1 MRHTKLVLGTITLMT
16 TDAGITQSESRA
28 LFTPLTIRGTTI
40 PLRAGVSPMCMYA
53 ATDGMVSD
61 FHLAHLGR
69 FALGGAALIIVEAT
83 AIEAR
88 GRISHHDLGIW
99 EDSQLEGLRRVAG
112 FLEANGSVP
121 GIQLGHAGRKAS
133 VREPWFA
140 GAPLDER
147 DAAQGLAPWQAVGP
161 SAIPA
166 GPDWPLP
173 HAMDEQEIA
182 KSIQQWVEAAKR
194 AAEAGFRFI
203 ELHGAHGYL
212 LHSFLSPISNA
223 RTDQFGGDAER
234 RMRYPLEVIRSV
246 REALPENII
255 LSYRVSAVDG
265 VTEGGL
271 TIDDVIA
278 FAQHAVDAGVD
289 VIDTSSG
296 GISADRSTDTR
307 VRRGFAF
314 HADFAREL
322 KARTNAVVAC
332 VGFVVDPEQA
342 SRMVEE
348 GDTDIVLLGREM
360 LDNPNWVHHARRSHA
375 SDEFEHWDQRFG
387 SALGPRLQTLQKL
400 AESGETPLTRFAQYT
415 SS

>member
-1 MRHTKLVLGTITLMT
+1 MN
-16 TDAGITQSESRA
+16 TDAVTADTEARA
-28 LFTPLTIRGTTI
+28 LFTPLTIRGTTL

-53 ATDGMVSD
+53 ATNGIVSD

-69 FALGGAALIIVEAT
+69 FALGGAGLVIVEAT

-88 GRISHHDLGIW
+88 GRISHHDLGLW
-99 EDSQLEGLRRVAG
+99 DDVQVEGMRRIAG
-112 FLEANGSVP
+112 FLEASGSVP

-133 VREPWFA
+133 VREPWRA
-140 GAPLDER
+140 GAPLDES
-147 DAAQGLAPWQAVGP
+147 DAAQGLAPWETVGP

-166 GPDWPLP
+166 GPNWPVP
-173 HAMDEQEIA
+173 HAMDEQEIGE
-182 KSIQQWVEAAKR
+182 SIKQWVAAATR
-194 AAEAGFRFI
+194 AVAAGFRFI

-212 LHSFLSPISNA
+212 LHSFLSPVSNT
-223 RTDQFGGDAER
+223 RTDAYGGDAER
-234 RMRYPLEVIRSV
+234 RMRYPLEVIGAIRA
-246 REALPENII
+246 ALPANVI

-265 VTEGGL
+265 IAEGGL
-271 TIDDVIA
+271 AIDDIVE
-278 FAQHAVDAGVD
+278 FAQRAVDTGVD

-332 VGFVVDPEQA
+332 VGFIIDPEQA
-342 SRMVEE
+342 SRLVEE

-360 LDNPNWVHHARRSHA
+360 LDNPNWVHHARRVHA
-375 SDEFEHWDQRFG
+375 SDEFEHWDRRFG
-387 SALGPRLQTLQKL
+387 AALEARQHSLRAL
-400 AESGETPLTRFAQYT
+400 AASGQTPLTRFAQYT
-415 SS
+415 EA